1 MKTYITISKKYKLHF
16 FDVFLISWI
25 IANLIVLILSKRD
38 TSVHVTDWNSS
49 LFVNYCFENFF
60 YFAIIPLLTRFFVSN
75 YFSFFYE
82 NKENYLN
89 SKDLALKYTILN
101 EKEKL
106 KLFMYIFL
114 RYFILFLRLIFV
126 LINLILLFI
135 LPIFCIVLLFVI
147 GVSINT
153 HYWSDPHI
161 LAYIILYILLVIIL
175 ITFFLMML
183 NNQQSRKIKKIER
196 KNKIL
201 QKKLGEID
209 EKKATSNSKN
219 NIKDELQNK
228 IESYLYKYA
237 YFINNSKSY
246 PVKNVDWDELNNEQ
260 IKLELSDE
268 IVLEVKWYYLK
279 NLKRKYCNWFVFSS
293 IGACF
298 FSPLN
303 DKMPIL
309 TIIIASI
316 GMIYC
321 FYFNYTLYDHK
332 WSFVKIKHV
341 KYKFIPLLYIIIVS
355 TISIAYSKSEL
366 HKTIEEI
373 HTVILSLIGILAMIL
388 SFFS

>member
-25 IANLIVLILSKRD
+25 IANLIVLILSKKD
-38 TSVHVTDWNSS
+38 SSIDLTSWNSS
-49 LFVNYCFENFF
+49 ILINYTFLNFF
-60 YFAIIPLLTRFFVSN
+60 YISIIPLLSRFIVSD
-75 YFSFFYE
+75 YFG
-82 NKENYLN
+82 
-89 SKDLALKYTILN
+89 ILN
-101 EKEKL
+101 
-106 KLFMYIFL
+106 
-114 RYFILFLRLIFV
+114 R
-126 LINLILLFI
+126 INLIYFQKKELEGKIILHKNRNKLKSSKWTFKYNFFNVINIIFQFKILILWLL
-135 LPIFCIVLLFVI
+135 LWVSCIVVVFKI
-147 GVSINT
+147 GFFIND
-153 HYWSDPHI
+153 HYWSQPLI
-161 LAYIILYILLVIIL
+161 LLYDILYIIVAIL
-175 ITFFLMML
+175 IIISYFGFLESESTKYDRL
-183 NNQQSRKIKKIER
+183 YKIFEIKLAKIDKKIE
-196 KNKIL
+196 KNK
-201 QKKLGEID
+201 EH
-209 EKKATSNSKN
+209 
-219 NIKDELQNK
+219 NIKDQFQNK
-228 IESYLYKYA
+228 IESYLFKYTN
-237 YFINNSKSY
+237 FIKNSKSY
-246 PVKNVDWDELNNEQ
+246 PINKDDWDELNNEQ
-260 IKLELSDE
+260 VTLELSDK

-309 TIIIASI
+309 TITIASI

-332 WSFVKIKHV
+332 WNFVKIKYV

-355 TISIAYSKSEL
+355 IISIAYSKSEL